1 MAIYDV
7 NGNEI
12 YGGEKTDIVTLN
24 DKALTIEKLQQLN
37 RRTRLTGGGS
47 PTYSSIKPLSLL
59 HFSDIHGDT
68 SALSRIVDYYNE
80 YTEYIDDVLCTGDVV
95 KDSSADGFSY
105 WGTIDGTEN
114 ILNCIGNHD
123 TRVGNNWVSLSEQN
137 AYETYFAP
145 YISNWDVTIGNNVCY
160 YYKDYTGSN
169 VRLIVLD
176 GMHQN
181 ATQLSWFVSTLSDAL
196 TNNLHV
202 LCATHICGNKTVNGL
217 DTVWNDDNDDYTIT
231 NLVGT
236 SYPESMV
243 DAYASAVDD
252 FQTNGGCF
260 IAWLHGHLHMRIF
273 GTVNNYPNQLDI
285 AVMNAGDTYASNRAC
300 ERIDN
305 TKTQDAF
312 NLVAVDA
319 YQKIIRLASV
329 GANIDRHMIR
339 WRTIS
344 YDYDN
349 HTLVYEG

>member
-7 NGNEI
+7 NGNEL
-12 YGGEKTDIVTLN
+12 YGSEPTDIVSLN
-24 DKALTIEKLQQLN
+24 DKVATVEKLQQLN
-37 RRTRLTGGGS
+37 RRTRTHGGAS

-80 YTEYIDDVLCTGDVV
+80 YEDYIDDVLCTGDVV
-95 KDSSADGFSY
+95 KEYSTDGFTY
-105 WGTIDGTEN
+105 WSTVDGAEK
-114 ILNCIGNHD
+114 ILNTIGNHD
-123 TRVGNNWVSLSEQN
+123 TRVGSTWVSLDEAT
-137 AYETYFAP
+137 AYSTYFGP
-145 YISNWDVTIGNNVCY
+145 YISNWGVTIGTNVCY
-160 YYKDYTGSN
+160 YYKDYTESN

-181 ATQLSWFVSTLSDAL
+181 ATQLSWFVSVLSDAL

-217 DTVWNDDNDDYTIT
+217 DSVWNDSHDDYTIT
-231 NLVGT
+231 NLVGS

-252 FQTNGGCF
+252 FQNDGGYF
-260 IAWLHGHLHMRIF
+260 IAWLHGHLHLRIF

-300 ERIDN
+300 ERVDG

-312 NLVAVDA
+312 NIVAVDA
-319 YQKIIRLASV
+319 YQKIIRLISV

-339 WRTIS
+339 WETIS

-349 HTLVYEG
+349 HELVYDG